1 MPATSVNHQR
11 SRPKPYRKTH
21 MKFARISHPS
31 LDQPRYASVLGSAVF
46 PLPVGYNFEFVTV
59 YEGQPTLALEE
70 VKLLAPV
77 VPSKVVCVG
86 RNYREH
92 AAELGNKMPDEPL
105 LFLKAPSAVIGPE
118 DAIQLPSASQ
128 QVEHEGELGVVIGRI
143 IRGLRPSENPLD
155 YVFGYTC
162 VNDVTARDL
171 QRKDV
176 QFTRGKSFD
185 TFCPVGPWI
194 ETELEP
200 ANVTVTTRLNGEIKQ
215 QGNTADMAFPVAF
228 LIRYIS
234 EIMTLY
240 PGDLIATGT
249 PAGVSKMNDGDM
261 VEVEVGG
268 IGVLRNQVVNRQVV
282 N

>member
-1 MPATSVNHQR
+1 
-11 SRPKPYRKTH
+11 
-21 MKFARISHPS
+21 MKLCRIVHES
-31 LDQPRYASVLGSAVF
+31 LEVPRYAVVLESTVVPLSAD
-46 PLPVGYNFEFVTV
+46 YNF
-59 YEGQPTLALEE
+59 GQVEMFSGNAAGLPLDE

-77 VPSKVVCVG
+77 TPSKIVCVG

-105 LFLKAPSAVIGPE
+105 LFLKAPSALIASE
-118 DAIQLPSASQ
+118 DRIELPAASQ
-128 QVEHEGELGVVIGRI
+128 QVEHEGELGVVIGRTA
-143 IRGLRPSENPLD
+143 RNVSETEDALS
-155 YVFGYTC
+155 YVLGYTC

-185 TFCPVGPWI
+185 TFCPAGPWI
-194 ETELEP
+194 VSDIDP
-200 ANVTVTTRLNGEIKQ
+200 ANTTVITRVNGEVKQ
-215 QGNTADMAFPVAF
+215 NGNTRDMAFGVAF

-234 EIMTLY
+234 AIMTLY

-249 PAGVSKMNDGDM
+249 PAGVSRMKHGDL

-268 IGVLRNQVVNRQVV
+268 VGILRNQVYDPRQI
-282 N
+282 NS

>member
-1 MPATSVNHQR
+1 MTR
-11 SRPKPYRKTH
+11 SMGK
-21 MKFARISHPS
+21 MKVCRFLHNS
-31 LDQPRYASVLGSAVF
+31 LIAPRYGFMEGSKVY
-46 PLPVGYNFEFVTV
+46 PLAEHYRFDDFEVPRN
-59 YEGQPTLALEE
+59 QPTLELNEI
-70 VKLLAPV
+70 KLLAPV
-77 VPSKVVCVG
+77 SPSKIVCVG

-105 LFLKAPSAVIGPE
+105 LFLKPPSSVIGNDDRIELPPE
-118 DAIQLPSASQ
+118 SE
-128 QVEHEGELGVVIGRI
+128 QVEHEGELGVVIGHTARK
-143 IRGLRPSENPLD
+143 LAEDEDALS

-194 ETELEP
+194 
-200 ANVTVTTRLNGEIKQ
+200 VTDLDPTNIGVTTRLNGEVKQ
-215 QGNTADMAFPVAF
+215 NGNTADMAFPVSF

-234 EIMTLY
+234 GIMTLN

-249 PAGVSKMNDGDM
+249 PAGVSRMKHEDI
-261 VEVEVGG
+261 VEVEIQRIG
-268 IGVLRNQVVNRQVV
+268 ILRNSIYDRSVG
-282 N
+282 

>member
-1 MPATSVNHQR
+1 
-11 SRPKPYRKTH
+11 
-21 MKFARISHPS
+21 
-31 LDQPRYASVLGSAVF
+31 
-46 PLPVGYNFEFVTV
+46 
-59 YEGQPTLALEE
+59 

-77 VPSKVVCVG
+77 APSKVVCVG

-105 LFLKAPSAVIGPE
+105 LFLKAPSAVIASDDE
-118 DAIQLPSASQ
+118 IELPGASQ
-128 QVEHEGELGVVIGRI
+128 QVEHEGELGVVIGRVARKI
-143 IRGLRPSENPLD
+143 PATDDPLS

-194 ETELEP
+194 ETDLDP
-200 ANVTVTTRLNGEIKQ
+200 ASVTVQTRLNGELKQ
-215 QGNTADMAFPVAF
+215 KGNTADMAFSVAF

-249 PAGVSKMNDGDM
+249 PAGVSRMKHGDT
-261 VEVEVGG
+261 VEVEVTGIG
-268 IGVLRNQVVNRQVV
+268 ILRNRIGVLL
-282 N
+282 

>member
-1 MPATSVNHQR
+1 MKLCRIAHQ
-11 SRPKPYRKTH
+11 S
-21 MKFARISHPS
+21 FSEA
-31 LDQPRYASVLGSAVF
+31 RYAVLEDSKVYPLAADERGFTQISVHPRSSAAYF
-46 PLPVGYNFEFVTV
+46 DLD
-59 YEGQPTLALEE
+59 E

-77 VPSKVVCVG
+77 TPSKIVCVG

-105 LFLKAPSAVIGPE
+105 LFLKAPSAVIASGDE
-118 DAIQLPSASQ
+118 IELPKASQ
-128 QVEHEGELGVVIGRI
+128 QVEHEGEFGVVIGQVAHKI
-143 IRGLRPSENPLD
+143 PDNEDPLS

-194 ETELEP
+194 ETDINP
-200 ANVTVTTRLNGEIKQ
+200 NNVTVQTRLNGELKQ
-215 QGNTADMAFPVAF
+215 KGNTADMAFPVAF

-249 PAGVSKMNDGDM
+249 PAGVSRMQPGDT
-261 VEVEVGG
+261 VEVEVTGIG
-268 IGVLRNQVVNRQVV
+268 ILRNTIGVLL
-282 N
+282 

>member
-1 MPATSVNHQR
+1 
-11 SRPKPYRKTH
+11 
-21 MKFARISHPS
+21 MKFCRISHKS
-31 LDQPRYASVLGSAVF
+31 FETPRYAGLSGSNVF
-46 PLPVGYNFEFVTV
+46 PLPADYNFGNVVSPNEEHV
-59 YEGQPTLALEE
+59 LSLRE

-92 AAELGNKMPDEPL
+92 AAELGNKMPEEPL
-105 LFLKAPSAVIGPE
+105 LFLKAPSAVIGPGE
-118 DAIQLPSASQ
+118 QIELPSASQ
-128 QVEHEGELGVVIGRI
+128 QVEHEGELGVVIGRLA
-143 IRGLRPSENPLD
+143 RKLSSDDNPLE

-194 ETELEP
+194 ETEIDPRDVAVE
-200 ANVTVTTRLNGEIKQ
+200 TRLNGEVKQ
-215 QGNTADMAFPVAF
+215 KGNTADMAFPVAF

-249 PAGVSKMNDGDM
+249 PAGVSRMKAGDT
-261 VEVEVGG
+261 VEVEVTG
-268 IGVLRNQVVNRQVV
+268 IGVLRNEVR
-282 N
+282 

>member
-1 MPATSVNHQR
+1 MSTLC
-11 SRPKPYRKTH
+11 
-21 MKFARISHPS
+21 RIAHES
-31 LDQPRYASVLGSAVF
+31 LEAPRYAELVDSEVYT
-46 PLPVGYNFEFVTV
+46 LPQGVPFETV
-59 YEGQPTLALEE
+59 YIETREPHFALDE

-77 VPSKVVCVG
+77 APSKIVCVG

-105 LFLKAPSAVIGPE
+105 LFLKAPSAVIGPQDRIE
-118 DAIQLPSASQ
+118 LPAASQ
-128 QVEHEGELGVVIGRI
+128 QVEHEGELGVVIGRTARNI
-143 IRGLRPSENPLD
+143 SDTDDPLS
-155 YVFGYTC
+155 YVYGYTC

-194 ETELEP
+194 VTDLDP
-200 ANVTVTTRLNGEIKQ
+200 ANITVTTRLNGEVKQ
-215 QGNTADMAFPVAF
+215 NGNTRDMAFDVAF

-234 EIMTLY
+234 AIMTLY

-249 PAGVSKMNDGDM
+249 PAGVSRMKHGDV

-268 IGVLRNQVVNRQVV
+268 VGILRNQVYDPKQINTETGVLL
-282 N
+282 

>member
-1 MPATSVNHQR
+1 
-11 SRPKPYRKTH
+11 
-21 MKFARISHPS
+21 MKI
-31 LDQPRYASVLGSAVF
+31 
-46 PLPVGYNFEFVTV
+46 
-59 YEGQPTLALEE
+59 LE
-70 VKLLAPV
+70 PIR
-77 VPSKVVCVG
+77 PSKIVCVG

-105 LFLKAPSAVIGPE
+105 LFLKAPSAIISSGE
-118 DAIQLPSASQ
+118 AIVLPGASQ

-143 IRGLRPSENPLD
+143 ARNIASDDDPLS
-155 YVFGYTC
+155 YVLGYTC

-194 ETELEP
+194 ETDVDP
-200 ANVTVTTRLNGEIKQ
+200 ANAMVVTRLNGEVKQ
-215 QGNTADMAFPVAF
+215 KGNTADMAFPVAF

-249 PAGVSKMNDGDM
+249 PAGVSRMRAGDM
-261 VEVEVGG
+261 VEVEVSG
-268 IGVLRNQVVNRQVV
+268 IGVLRNQVVSGAH
-282 N
+282 

>member
-1 MPATSVNHQR
+1 MR
-11 SRPKPYRKTH
+11 
-21 MKFARISHPS
+21 
-31 LDQPRYASVLGSAVF
+31 LLE
-46 PLPVGYNFEFVTV
+46 PV
-59 YEGQPTLALEE
+59 A
-70 VKLLAPV
+70 
-77 VPSKVVCVG
+77 PSKIVCVG

-105 LFLKAPSAVIGPE
+105 LFLKAPSAIISSGQDIV
-118 DAIQLPSASQ
+118 LPSASQ
-128 QVEHEGELGVVIGRI
+128 QVEHEGELGVLIGRVAHKI
-143 IRGLRPSENPLD
+143 TSDEDPLS
-155 YVFGYTC
+155 YVLGYTC

-194 ETELEP
+194 ETDIDP
-200 ANVTVTTRLNGEIKQ
+200 GNVVVQTRLNGEVKQ
-215 QGNTADMAFPVAF
+215 KGNTADMAFPVAF

-249 PAGVSKMNDGDM
+249 PAGVSRMSPGDV
-261 VEVEVGG
+261 VEVEVSG
-268 IGVLRNQVVNRQVV
+268 IGVLRNQVVGADR
-282 N
+282 

>member
-1 MPATSVNHQR
+1 MRLKDP
-11 SRPKPYRKTH
+11 
-21 MKFARISHPS
+21 F
-31 LDQPRYASVLGSAVF
+31 
-46 PLPVGYNFEFVTV
+46 
-59 YEGQPTLALEE
+59 
-70 VKLLAPV
+70 
-77 VPSKVVCVG
+77 VPSKIVCVG

-105 LFLKAPSAVIGPE
+105 LFLKAPSAIVASGADIV
-118 DAIQLPSASQ
+118 LPGASQ

-143 IRGLRPSENPLD
+143 ARNIPSDEDPLS
-155 YVFGYTC
+155 YVLGYTC

-194 ETELEP
+194 ETDVDP
-200 ANVTVTTRLNGEIKQ
+200 GNVVVEARLNGEVKQ
-215 QGNTADMAFPVAF
+215 KGNTADMAFPVPF

-249 PAGVSKMNDGDM
+249 PAGVSRMKPGDI
-261 VEVEVGG
+261 VEVEVAG
-268 IGVLRNQVVNRQVV
+268 IGVLRNQVVSGDR
-282 N
+282 

>member
-1 MPATSVNHQR
+1 
-11 SRPKPYRKTH
+11 
-21 MKFARISHPS
+21 MKLQEPI
-31 LDQPRYASVLGSAVF
+31 L
-46 PLPVGYNFEFVTV
+46 
-59 YEGQPTLALEE
+59 
-70 VKLLAPV
+70 
-77 VPSKVVCVG
+77 PSKIVCVG

-105 LFLKAPSAVIGPE
+105 LFLKAPSAIIYADEQIV
-118 DAIQLPSASQ
+118 LPGASQ

-143 IRGLRPSENPLD
+143 AHNIASDEDPLS
-155 YVFGYTC
+155 YVRGYTC

-194 ETELEP
+194 ETDIDP
-200 ANVTVTTRLNGEIKQ
+200 GNVVVQTRLNGELKQ
-215 QGNTADMAFPVAF
+215 KGNTADMAFPVGF

-249 PAGVSKMNDGDM
+249 PAGVSRMNPGDT
-261 VEVEVGG
+261 VEVEVTGIG
-268 IGVLRNQVVNRQVV
+268 ILRNSIGVLL
-282 N
+282 

>member
-1 MPATSVNHQR
+1 MR
-11 SRPKPYRKTH
+11 LC
-21 MKFARISHPS
+21 RISHES
-31 LDQPRYASVLGSAVF
+31 LKTARYAV
-46 PLPVGYNFEFVTV
+46 
-59 YEGQPTLALEE
+59 LEE
-70 VKLLAPV
+70 STVQPLTDDYSIGADLDLFRQEGPFALDDVKLLAPV

-105 LFLKAPSAVIGPE
+105 LFLKAPSAVIASS
-118 DAIQLPSASQ
+118 DAIELPSASQ
-128 QVEHEGELGVVIGRI
+128 QVEHEGELGVVIGRLA
-143 IRGLRPSENPLD
+143 RKLSSEEDPLS

-194 ETELEP
+194 ESNIDP
-200 ANVTVTTRLNGEIKQ
+200 SNVAVETRLNGEVKQ
-215 QGNTADMAFPVAF
+215 KGNTADMAFPVAF

-249 PAGVSKMNDGDM
+249 PAGVSRMKPGDT
-261 VEVEVGG
+261 VEVEVTG
-268 IGVLRNQVVNRQVV
+268 IGILRNEVR
-282 N
+282 